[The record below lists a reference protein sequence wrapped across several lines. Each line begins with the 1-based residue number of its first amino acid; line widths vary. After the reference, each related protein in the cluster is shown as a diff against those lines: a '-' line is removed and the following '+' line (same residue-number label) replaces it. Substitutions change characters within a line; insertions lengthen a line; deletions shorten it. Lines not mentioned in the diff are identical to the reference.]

1 MTYSSVMTHVQ
12 PEPEAA
18 PRLACAVDLAK
29 RFGARLIGV
38 GAEMIPP
45 LTFDSGVYAAGAEW
59 AIAMR
64 KTIEDQLRMAKEA
77 FERETAGFLAGD
89 AVWLYGIDPPT
100 PAIAAASRAADLIVL
115 GGVPRRHGTA
125 YRDSEPAELAMQA
138 GRPVLVCFARRTAP
152 ERQEGRRGLEG

>member
-45 LTFDSGVYAAGAEW
+45 LALDNGLYAADAEW
-59 AIAMR
+59 AVAMR

-77 FERETAGFLAGD
+77 FERETAGFPAGD
-89 AVWLYGIDPPT
+89 AVWLYGID
-100 PAIAAASRAADLIVL
+100 L
-115 GGVPRRHGTA
+115 PRPHSG
-125 YRDSEPAELAMQA
+125 Q
-138 GRPVLVCFARRTAP
+138 
-152 ERQEGRRGLEG
+152 